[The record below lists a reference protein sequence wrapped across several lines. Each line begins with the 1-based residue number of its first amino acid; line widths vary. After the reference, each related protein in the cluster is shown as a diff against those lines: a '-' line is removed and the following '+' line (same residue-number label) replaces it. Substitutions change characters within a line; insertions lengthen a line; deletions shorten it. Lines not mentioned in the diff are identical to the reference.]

1 MGKANP
7 QSGKNTKQTNGGSMI
22 TEYISKATSK
32 WNGLNKKGKTIV
44 VAVAVIIVVALVQA
58 V

>member
-1 MGKANP
+1 
-7 QSGKNTKQTNGGSMI
+7 MI

-32 WNGLNKKGKTIV
+32 WNGLNKNGKTIV

>member
-1 MGKANP
+1 
-7 QSGKNTKQTNGGSMI
+7 MI
-22 TEYISKATSK
+22 TEYISKATDK
-32 WNGLNKKGKTIV
+32 WKGLNKKGKTIV

>member
-1 MGKANP
+1 
-7 QSGKNTKQTNGGSMI
+7 MI
-22 TEYISKATSK
+22 TEYISKSTSK
-32 WNGLNKKGKTIV
+32 WNSLNKKGKTIV